1 MRRFSCVLIFLVLC
15 GSNSVFTQ
23 GPIIPGPRPKPRRE
37 QVMKLLEVGETAPDW
52 QLTSAQGQKHSLSSY
67 RGRVV
72 VMDFWATWCLPCAK
86 VMPRMQKLHEKLSNR
101 GVVVFGINS
110 WENADAIDLMTKK
123 GYSYGLLLNG
133 ERIAE
138 AYKVTTLP
146 VVYIVGLDGK
156 IIYCHEGE
164 DHKDLSAVIE
174 KYFKVTGHKNDSARL
189 S

>member
-1 MRRFSCVLIFLVLC
+1 MRRFFCILIFLVLC
-15 GSNSVFTQ
+15 GSESVFVAQ
-23 GPIIPGPRPKPRRE
+23 GPIIPGPSPKPR
-37 QVMKLLEVGETAPDW
+37 QKKVMKLLDVGETAPDW
-52 QLTSAQGQKHSLSSY
+52 QLTDAGGQAHSLSSY
-67 RGRVV
+67 RGQVV

-110 WENADAIDLMTKK
+110 WENGDAVALMTTK
-123 GYSYGLLLNG
+123 GYSYGLLLKG
-133 ERIAE
+133 EKIAE

-164 DHKDLSAVIE
+164 DDKDLSKVIE
-174 KYFKVTGHKNDSARL
+174 KYFKVNGTQK
-189 S
+189 

>member
-1 MRRFSCVLIFLVLC
+1 MIFLVLC
-15 GSNSVFTQ
+15 GSESVFVAQ
-23 GPIIPGPRPKPRRE
+23 GPIILGPRPKPRKE

-52 QLTSAQGQKHSLSSY
+52 QLTGADGEAHSLSSY
-67 RGRVV
+67 RGQVV

-86 VMPRMQKLHEKLSNR
+86 VMPRMQKLHEKFSNR
-101 GVVVFGINS
+101 AVVVFGVNA
-110 WENADAIDLMTKK
+110 WENGDAVALMKEK
-123 GYSYGLLLNG
+123 RYSYELLLNG

-138 AYKVTTLP
+138 AYRVTTLP

-174 KYFKVTGHKNDSARL
+174 KHFKVNGTPKAF
-189 S
+189 